1 LSQSNRRG
9 KAVNQ
14 PLKSCVIQYHT
25 ESFNELPAYALIRQ
39 KDLQQLRVIPFSA
52 PTLWRMVAA
61 GTFPKPIKISAQIT
75 AWRVC
80 EVRDWLDDP
89 AGWRCPS

>member
-1 LSQSNRRG
+1 M
-9 KAVNQ
+9 NQ
-14 PLKSCVIQYHT
+14 PLKSYVNKYHT
-25 ESFNELPAYALIRQ
+25 ESFNELPTYALLRQ

-75 AWRVC
+75 AWRVS
-80 EVRDWLDDP
+80 EVREWLDDP
-89 AGWRCPS
+89 SGWRCL

>member
-1 LSQSNRRG
+1 M
-9 KAVNQ
+9 NQ
-14 PLKSCVIQYHT
+14 PLKSCVNQYHT

>member
-1 LSQSNRRG
+1 MNQS
-9 KAVNQ
+9 
-14 PLKSCVIQYHT
+14 LKSCVNQYHT
-25 ESFNELPAYALIRQ
+25 ESFNELPAYALVRQ
-39 KDLQQLRVIPFSA
+39 KDLQQLRVICFSA

>member
-1 LSQSNRRG
+1 M
-9 KAVNQ
+9 NQ

>member
-1 LSQSNRRG
+1 MQRDG
-9 KAVNQ
+9 DMNQ
-14 PLKSCVIQYHT
+14 PFEPLRGQYHT
-25 ESFNELPAYALIRQ
+25 ESFNELPAYALVRQ
-39 KDLQQLRVIPFSA
+39 KDLQQLRVICFSA

-75 AWRVC
+75 AWRVS